1 MVGKRASLPHRTDL
15 ALQRLARALVLDG
28 YPDAQIAIVDGSTRR
43 LLISNETDER
53 YFHADNGTFYEY
65 FEIEQE
71 VER

>member
-1 MVGKRASLPHRTDL
+1 M

-28 YPDAQIAIVDGSTRR
+28 YPNARIVIADGSTRR

-53 YFHADNGTFYEY
+53 YYHTKNGAFYED
-65 FEIEQE
+65 FDIEQE